1 MTIGNYC
8 LAGIDN
14 IMYQYLKVLAIYIV
28 PSFNELCLVKEV
40 RVDIA
45 RTVTS

>member
-8 LAGIDN
+8 LTGIDS
-14 IMYQYLKVLAIYIV
+14 IMYHYLKVLAIYIV
-28 PSFNELCLVKEV
+28 PSFNESCLVKEV

-45 RTVTS
+45 RTVMS